1 MSASTC
7 PWNPRVSRITTRRNT
22 AGVTR
27 EGTTQAALTAATA
40 DLRAVDIT
48 DAAGLIKLPFDSSID
63 YPQIHL
69 LRGSLM
75 LISHSSLVLF
85 VTGAAVLLVIPG
97 PAVTY
102 VVSRSIG
109 HGRAAGL
116 VSVLGI
122 VAGTLC
128 HVVAAALGIS
138 AVLASSALAF
148 QFVKY
153 LGAGY
158 LIYLGIKTLRTT
170 DEPWLEAAGGDTRL
184 ARIFGQGFLVNLLN
198 PKTALFFLAFLP
210 QFVDPAR
217 GHVTL
222 QILQLGILFAFM
234 GWCSDSTYALI
245 AGSVAERIRRSLRL
259 RRIQRKV
266 SAGGLIALGL
276 ASAFSGARS
285 K

>member
-1 MSASTC
+1 
-7 PWNPRVSRITTRRNT
+7 
-22 AGVTR
+22 
-27 EGTTQAALTAATA
+27 
-40 DLRAVDIT
+40 
-48 DAAGLIKLPFDSSID
+48 
-63 YPQIHL
+63 
-69 LRGSLM
+69 M
-75 LISHSSLVLF
+75 LISHSSLLLF

-158 LIYLGIKTLRTT
+158 LIYLGIKTLGTGDQRS
-170 DEPWLEAAGGDTRL
+170 LEAAGGETRL

-222 QILQLGILFAFM
+222 QILQLGMLFALM

-245 AGSVAERIRRSLRL
+245 AGTVAERIRGSLRL
-259 RRIQRKV
+259 RRIQRQV
-266 SAGGLIALGL
+266 SGGGLIALGV
-276 ASAFSGARS
+276 AAAFSGARS